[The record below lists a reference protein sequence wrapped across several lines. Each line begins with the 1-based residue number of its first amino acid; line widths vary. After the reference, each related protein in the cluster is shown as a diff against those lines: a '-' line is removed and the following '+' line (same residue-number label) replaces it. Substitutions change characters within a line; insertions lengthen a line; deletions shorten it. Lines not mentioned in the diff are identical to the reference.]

1 MLTSDE
7 RRRGVCQ
14 FAAQP
19 RSVMTSVRRAA
30 PVAILVNIFMFG
42 GCGSPSSP
50 SPPPGG
56 GNGTTVTIA
65 SSGVTPAQL
74 EVALGA
80 RVLFVNNDS
89 RSHDIEWDPHPEHN
103 GCPPPAVGALVNPP
117 GLLAPGQSRETGNLV
132 FAMTCGYHDHDDAQN
147 TRWQGRIVVR

>member
-1 MLTSDE
+1 
-7 RRRGVCQ
+7 
-14 FAAQP
+14 
-19 RSVMTSVRRAA
+19 MTSVRRAA
-30 PVAILVNIFMFG
+30 PVAIFVTIFMLG